1 MMNILQR
8 LLVTF
13 VAFTSSLGFG
23 SVSVT
28 HAATTLDAN
37 QYVIFYHSDLLGS
50 PAVVTDHNGNTL
62 WHEHSDPYGRARDR
76 ITETRKVLDH
86 DRAGSRKGYTGHL
99 KDEGSNLVYMKARF
113 YDPQI
118 GRFYSND
125 PIGFSAS
132 NPSMFNRYSYANNNP
147 YRYTDPFG
155 MEGEEIQEEI
165 QADIDKSR
173 ESYFG
178 IFSSLGSIFS
188 SGADIADDMAV
199 DAYGG
204 NGPTAV
210 AATWIGHGAL
220 KKVKNAIKWL
230 SAKPSVDPARLHHI
244 FDKPEHVLDDLV
256 NEHGSQER
264 AFNAIQDAANK
275 ALKEGKIITN
285 SNGIIPT
292 GDSGPI
298 VNVGGTQ
305 VRLIGGRVIDGVV
318 RLSSASRQGL

>member
-118 GRFYSND
+118 GRFGRGNTRGNTS
-125 PIGFSAS
+125 
-132 NPSMFNRYSYANNNP
+132 RY
-147 YRYTDPFG
+147 R
-155 MEGEEIQEEI
+155 
-165 QADIDKSR
+165 
-173 ESYFG
+173 
-178 IFSSLGSIFS
+178 
-188 SGADIADDMAV
+188 
-199 DAYGG
+199 
-204 NGPTAV
+204 
-210 AATWIGHGAL
+210 
-220 KKVKNAIKWL
+220 
-230 SAKPSVDPARLHHI
+230 
-244 FDKPEHVLDDLV
+244 
-256 NEHGSQER
+256 
-264 AFNAIQDAANK
+264 
-275 ALKEGKIITN
+275 
-285 SNGIIPT
+285 
-292 GDSGPI
+292 
-298 VNVGGTQ
+298 
-305 VRLIGGRVIDGVV
+305 
-318 RLSSASRQGL
+318 